1 MTRDR
6 ADDFGVAGVCGV
18 EARPKT
24 RDRKGQAFVPGF
36 LAAAAGT
43 PIMTAGELPGGGGL
57 FAQRARAVE
66 AEQLSLMALESL
78 LTPIVHRC
86 GRCGMA
92 EAAGAA
98 GLCAAC
104 NELADE
110 QENDERGAE

>member
-1 MTRDR
+1 M
-6 ADDFGVAGVCGV
+6 
-18 EARPKT
+18 T

-43 PIMTAGELPGGGGL
+43 PIMTAGELPGGGAL
-57 FAQRARAVE
+57 FARRATAAE
-66 AEQLSLMALESL
+66 TEQLSILALEAL
-78 LTPIVHRC
+78 LTPIVNRC

-92 EAAGAA
+92 EAAGTA

>member
-18 EARPKT
+18 EARPT
-24 RDRKGQAFVPGF
+24 RDRKGQVFVPGF
-36 LAAAAGT
+36 LSAAAGT
-43 PIMTAGELPGGGGL
+43 PIMTAGELPGGGAL
-57 FAQRARAVE
+57 FSQRARAVE
-66 AEQLSLMALESL
+66 REQLSLMALESL
-78 LTPIVHRC
+78 LTPIVNRC

-98 GLCAAC
+98 GLCSAC

-110 QENDERGAE
+110 RGEA

>member
-1 MTRDR
+1 M
-6 ADDFGVAGVCGV
+6 
-18 EARPKT
+18 T

-43 PIMTAGELPGGGGL
+43 PITTAGELPGGGAL
-57 FAQRARAVE
+57 FEQRARAVE
-66 AEQLSLMALESL
+66 AEQLSLVAFQALL
-78 LTPIVHRC
+78 APIVNRC

-92 EAAGAA
+92 EAAGTA